1 MTVRLRF
8 GAFEANLTTGELR
21 KHGVHLK
28 LHDQPF
34 QVLCMLVSRP
44 DELVTREEIQQ
55 KLWPSGTFVDFENS
69 LNSAVNRLR
78 DALGDSAD
86 KPKFIETIPRRGYR
100 FIAPVGVAPLAE
112 PAGIVLQDV
121 NRPPVLPLDSVPV
134 SSQASERPRFLYW
147 TVAVCV
153 VLLTATSVSV
163 QKYIL
168 RHRQTATSMGEN
180 RVVLAVLPITNL
192 TGDSNQKY
200 LADGLTE
207 ELTAE
212 LGRLDNGHLGVIAR
226 TSAMAYKGASKT
238 AGQIGR
244 ELNAQYLLECSLRE
258 QGRRVRVSAQLIR
271 ARDQTHLWAR
281 DYERDVINVL
291 ELEDDLAADIAR
303 EVNVQLTP
311 EQRMLRHA
319 SKAANPAAYDAY
331 LQGRFLYSTRNKES
345 LFRARDLFQQ
355 VIRSDPD
362 YARGYDGLA
371 EAYLTLG
378 GGYMPSAEAYEL
390 GRAAAIKA
398 LQLDDALAEAHAA
411 LGYFKFIDEW
421 DWPGA
426 EREFRRA
433 IELDPQDTN
442 AQQWYALYLA
452 AFGRG
457 SEAIEHIGKAL
468 ELDPLSISSN
478 YNAGYIYCEIGRYD
492 EAADQFRRA
501 LELEPTSSAAHGG
514 LAMVYS
520 YQHRYK
526 DALLEYAAAQ
536 RINGTI
542 VQFAGPGG
550 HRLCRDAKEG

>member
-1 MTVRLRF
+1 
-8 GAFEANLTTGELR
+8 
-21 KHGVHLK
+21 
-28 LHDQPF
+28 
-34 QVLCMLVSRP
+34 
-44 DELVTREEIQQ
+44 
-55 KLWPSGTFVDFENS
+55 
-69 LNSAVNRLR
+69 
-78 DALGDSAD
+78 
-86 KPKFIETIPRRGYR
+86 
-100 FIAPVGVAPLAE
+100 
-112 PAGIVLQDV
+112 
-121 NRPPVLPLDSVPV
+121 
-134 SSQASERPRFLYW
+134 
-147 TVAVCV
+147 
-153 VLLTATSVSV
+153 
-163 QKYIL
+163 
-168 RHRQTATSMGEN
+168 
-180 RVVLAVLPITNL
+180 
-192 TGDSNQKY
+192 
-200 LADGLTE
+200 
-207 ELTAE
+207 
-212 LGRLDNGHLGVIAR
+212 
-226 TSAMAYKGASKT
+226 
-238 AGQIGR
+238 
-244 ELNAQYLLECSLRE
+244 
-258 QGRRVRVSAQLIR
+258 
-271 ARDQTHLWAR
+271 
-281 DYERDVINVL
+281 L

-303 EVNVQLTP
+303 EVHVQLTP
-311 EQRMLRHA
+311 EQRMLRRA

-355 VIRSDPD
+355 AIRSDPD

-378 GGYMPSAEAYEL
+378 GGYMPSAQAYEL
-390 GRAAAIKA
+390 GRASAIKA

-442 AQQWYALYLA
+442 ARQWYALYLA

-492 EAADQFRRA
+492 EAVDQFRRA

-514 LAMVYS
+514 LAMAYS

-542 VQFAGPGG
+542 VQFAGPVAIDYAEMRRRDEAQQVLDQLIQASKSEHVPPYNFALAYVALGDKG
-550 HRLCRDAKEG
+550 HAFYWLERAAQEREVTVTEVNTDHRIDSLRLDPRFASLRAEFHLPPI